1 LFGWQERRSS
11 LRKESRIDEQ
21 APLAKA
27 VGVGSEPEAAKRDDI
42 LFKCDAQTPSNQ
54 RVALTMPSTLII
66 TNDFP
71 PRVGGIESFVGEIC
85 ELLDHDVVV
94 YASGS
99 PEAAVSDRVRPFPV
113 IRGGPLLLPTPRVAA
128 RAAALL
134 RAAGATRVIFGA
146 AAPLGLLAPSLRRA
160 GARRILGLTH
170 GHEVWWARLP
180 ATRRLLRRIGDGC
193 DHLTAISGYTAC
205 RIASALSPEARRRLL
220 RLAPPVDTERFR
232 PPQATARRNAARC
245 IAVGRLIPQK
255 GVSTLL
261 RAWRRVIDRTVAA
274 RELIVVGDG
283 PQRTRLERTIHELD
297 LSECAR
303 IIGALPR
310 AHVVAELQH
319 ASVFALPLRTRWAG
333 LNPEGL
339 GLAALE
345 AAACGVPVI
354 VGNSGGAPET
364 VRDGDTG
371 FVVPSDDHDL
381 LADRLSLLL
390 DNPALA
396 HQMGS
401 RGRRYVSANFS
412 MESARARLQEAL
424 DL

>member
-1 LFGWQERRSS
+1 
-11 LRKESRIDEQ
+11 
-21 APLAKA
+21 
-27 VGVGSEPEAAKRDDI
+27 
-42 LFKCDAQTPSNQ
+42 
-54 RVALTMPSTLII
+54 MPSTLII

-71 PRVGGIESFVGEIC
+71 PWVGGIESFVGEIC

-99 PEAAVSDRVRPFPV
+99 PDAAVSDRVRPFPV
-113 IRGGPLLLPTPRVAA
+113 IRDGPLLLPTPKVAA

-160 GARRILGLTH
+160 GARRIVGLTH

-180 ATRRLLRRIGDGC
+180 VTRPLLRRIGDSC

-205 RIASALSPEARRRLL
+205 RIASALSPGARRRLL

-232 PPQATARRNAARC
+232 PPQAAATRSAARC

-261 RAWRRVIDRTVAA
+261 RAWRTVIDRTAVA

-283 PQRTRLERTIHELD
+283 PQRAWLERTIHELK

-303 IIGALPR
+303 MVGAMPR
-310 AHVVAELQH
+310 AHVVAELQQ
-319 ASVFALPLRTRWAG
+319 ASVFALPVRTRWAG

-345 AAACGVPVI
+345 AAACGLPVI
-354 VGNSGGAPET
+354 IGDSGGAPET
-364 VRDGDTG
+364 VREGDTG
-371 FVVPSDDHDL
+371 FVVPSDDHQL

-396 HQMGS
+396 QQMGS
-401 RGRRYVSANFS
+401 RGRRHVSANFS
-412 MESARARLQEAL
+412 MESARARLREAL

>member
-1 LFGWQERRSS
+1 
-11 LRKESRIDEQ
+11 
-21 APLAKA
+21 
-27 VGVGSEPEAAKRDDI
+27 VV
-42 LFKCDAQTPSNQ
+42 
-54 RVALTMPSTLII
+54 LTMPSTLII

-71 PRVGGIESFVGEIC
+71 PWVGGIESFVSEIC

-94 YASGS
+94 YASGT
-99 PEAAVSDRVRPFPV
+99 PDAAVSDGERPFPV
-113 IRGGPLLLPTPRVAA
+113 VREGPLLLPTPKVAA

-134 RAAGATRVIFGA
+134 HAAGATRVIFGA

-180 ATRRLLRRIGDGC
+180 VTRRLLRRIGDSC

-205 RIASALSPEARRRLL
+205 RIASALSPAARRRLL

-232 PPQATARRNAARC
+232 PSPQPPATRSGARC

-255 GVSTLL
+255 GVATLL
-261 RAWRRVIDRTVAA
+261 RAWRMVIDRTVRTAVP
-274 RELIVVGDG
+274 RELVVVGDG
-283 PQRTRLERTIHELD
+283 PQRAWLERTIDELE
-297 LSECAR
+297 LSECTH
-303 IIGALPR
+303 ILGALPR
-310 AHVVAELQH
+310 AQVVAELQQ
-319 ASVFALPLRTRWAG
+319 ASVFALPVRTQWAG

-345 AAACGVPVI
+345 AAACGLPVI
-354 VGNSGGAPET
+354 IGRSGGAPET

-371 FVVPSDDHDL
+371 FVVPSDDHQL
-381 LADRLSLLL
+381 LAARLSLLL

-396 HQMGS
+396 KQMGS
-401 RGRRYVSANFS
+401 RGRRFVSANFS
-412 MESARARLQEAL
+412 MEAARARLREAL